1 MSIIGIIIIALLIY
15 RQFSQNKINKWQEKL
30 DKAIHT
36 VAVSVNCDWD
46 TAKNIVQVL
55 GRYAVPIDIT
65 IDSSEVIDLG
75 VSKLYKYKF
84 TYSVNKGYFI
94 LDENYFIKELVYND
108 INLLQLNA
116 IK

>member
-1 MSIIGIIIIALLIY
+1 MSIIGIIIIGLLIY
-15 RQFSQNKINKWQEKL
+15 RQLSQNKINKWQEKL

-46 TAKNIVQVL
+46 TSKYIVQVL
-55 GRYAVPIDIT
+55 GRYAVPIDI
-65 IDSSEVIDLG
+65 IINGSEVIDLG
-75 VSKLYKYKF
+75 EEKLYKYKF

-94 LDENYFIKELVYND
+94 LDENYSIRELVYND

-116 IK
+116 VK